1 MLITEILENTSRNLL
16 TKNHFNP
23 TLRKTHFILKHLA
36 RFDFYTNTFHVL
48 SKQEIVHIVL

>member
-1 MLITEILENTSRNLL
+1 MLITEILENTSKNLL

-36 RFDFYTNTFHVL
+36 RFDFYANTFNDL
-48 SKQEIVHIVL
+48 PKQEIVHIVL